1 MKEHDMARKKKIR
14 TQSRGATGSATR
26 PSARKKKKTS
36 REIAKKVLARKR
48 AKPQAAR
55 TRREKQGVAAP
66 PPKPGSF
73 IWHELMTRDT
83 ARAKDF
89 YSKLFG
95 WKMQDDE
102 MMPGFIYT
110 MISNKGD
117 MLGGMMAITPE
128 QGDTPPHW
136 MIYISVRDVDAAA
149 QQCESMG
156 GEIIVPAHDIPVGRW
171 ALLQDPTGAK
181 FAIYKS
187 RSRK

>member
-1 MKEHDMARKKKIR
+1 MAK
-14 TQSRGATGSATR
+14 
-26 PSARKKKKTS
+26 RKKKKVSHGARRSPTRSNS
-36 REIAKKVLARKR
+36 RKKT
-48 AKPQAAR
+48 PAR
-55 TRREKQGVAAP
+55 TASRKASSARRAP
-66 PPKPGSF
+66 AKVTQTQAQAPPKPGSF
-73 IWHELMTRDT
+73 VWHELMTRDT
-83 ARAKDF
+83 SRAKNF

-136 MIYISVRDVDAAA
+136 MIYISVRDVDATAA
-149 QQCESMG
+149 QCEAAG

-181 FAIYKS
+181 FAIYKG
-187 RSRK
+187 RKK

>member
-1 MKEHDMARKKKIR
+1 MAKKKRTRIKSRTAGGSARRQAKKRKATKKISKRTPARK
-14 TQSRGATGSATR
+14 G
-26 PSARKKKKTS
+26 
-36 REIAKKVLARKR
+36 

-55 TRREKQGVAAP
+55 KRGATQSAAAPP

-73 IWHELMTRDT
+73 VWHELMTRDT
-83 ARAKDF
+83 ARARDF
-89 YSKLFG
+89 YSQLFG
-95 WKMQDDE
+95 WKMQEDE

-136 MIYISVRDVDAAA
+136 MIYVSVRDVDATA

-187 RSRK
+187 RTRK

>member
-1 MKEHDMARKKKIR
+1 MAKKKALRKASRAAKRQQPRKKS
-14 TQSRGATGSATR
+14 SRQTIKKAAV
-26 PSARKKKKTS
+26 RKS
-36 REIAKKVLARKR
+36 
-48 AKPQAAR
+48 KPQAASSSP
-55 TRREKQGVAAP
+55 P

-73 IWHELMTRDT
+73 VWHELMTRDT
-83 ARAKDF
+83 ARCKDF
-89 YSKLFG
+89 YSGLFG

-110 MISNKGD
+110 LMTNKGE
-117 MLGGMMAITPE
+117 MIGGMMAITPE

-136 MIYISVRDVDAAA
+136 MVYISVRDVDATA

-156 GEIIVPAHDIPVGRW
+156 GETIVPPHDIPVGRW

-187 RSRK
+187 HKRK